1 MPPEEWI
8 ALIVDDTP
16 DNLEVAQVILEANGA
31 KTYTAINGKECLK
44 VLEKVRPT
52 FILLD
57 ISMPV
62 MDGWTTV
69 QHIRENN
76 ATADLKVIAMTAHVL
91 PYDQGRVFHS
101 GFDGYI
107 SKPVRAQRLIA
118 YIQECLEGPR
128 ERD

>member
-1 MPPEEWI
+1 MPPAEWI

-16 DNLEVAQVILEANGA
+16 DNLEVAQVILESYGA
-31 KTYTAINGKECLK
+31 EVHTAANGKECLR
-44 VLEKVRPT
+44 VLEKITPT

-69 QHIRENN
+69 KHIRENN
-76 ATADLKVIAMTAHVL
+76 TTTQLTVIAMTAHVL
-91 PYDQGRVFHS
+91 PYDQGKVYHA

-107 SKPVRAQRLIA
+107 NKPVRAKRLVD
-118 YIQECLEGPR
+118 YIQECLDGSPEK
-128 ERD
+128 D